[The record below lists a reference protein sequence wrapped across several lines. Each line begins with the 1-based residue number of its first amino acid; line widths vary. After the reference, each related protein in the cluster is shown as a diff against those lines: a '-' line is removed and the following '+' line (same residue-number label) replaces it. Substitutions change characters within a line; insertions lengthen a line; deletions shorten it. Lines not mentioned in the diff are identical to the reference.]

1 MIRAKK
7 NAIALTAFFIILVGI
22 GEFTDWLPLGRLWKQ
37 SQVHTV
43 QDCRVNLL
51 TTPDLQKIGKKITSI
66 DRYADFKQ
74 VSKSAF
80 FRVGT
85 LAKKW
90 TFYKL
95 SNPDYQFE
103 PVSDLNMMRPFAF
116 VEYSVDKGKLR
127 INVNDKLVSS
137 LSLGSEKYTSENA
150 QIQRTSS
157 ELGTFVVRL
166 QDKADSVGYLAD
178 LNKPKIEWM
187 KGLSNLTFSAS
198 DKAGQSLIVVDKKG
212 NFLRVDIEKNAV
224 KVRPICTYKVEFDD
238 IKYSAKAEA
247 LILIDRAHSQ
257 LTILDA
263 RTGVKR
269 GSLPIAKGEQ
279 VSVISGTE
287 GAILDNKLID
297 LVTCVIVEELP
308 GFCKKSIFTVD
319 FNNKRLYYSSCELG
333 KESQPK
339 AAPTFLSSYDLHE
352 MKMEAQVDL
361 GEKSAGA
368 EEKLKREDEVK
379 SIFLDHMN
387 RLIVLTVPI

>member
-37 SQVHTV
+37 SQMHTV

-51 TTPDLQKIGKKITSI
+51 TTPDLQKIGKKITTI

-74 VSKSAF
+74 VGKSAF
-80 FRVGT
+80 FRVET
-85 LAKKW
+85 LGKKW

-95 SNPDYQFE
+95 SEPDFQFE
-103 PVSDLNMMRPFAF
+103 PVSDLNLMRPFSY
-116 VEYSVDKGKLR
+116 VEFNVDKGKLR
-127 INVNDKLVSS
+127 IYVNDKLVSS
-137 LSLGSEKYTSENA
+137 LSLGSEKYTNENA
-150 QIQRTSS
+150 LIKRTSS

-178 LNKPKIEWM
+178 LNKPKIEWL
-187 KGLSNLTFSAS
+187 KGLSNLLFSAS
-198 DKAGQSLIVVDKKG
+198 DKAGKSLIVVDKKG
-212 NFLRVDIEKNAV
+212 NFTRADIEKNVV
-224 KVRPICTYKVEFDD
+224 KVKPICIYRDEFDD

-247 LILIDRAHSQ
+247 LILIDRLHSQ

-263 RTGVKR
+263 NTGVKR

-279 VSVISGTE
+279 VNVISGTE

-297 LVTCVIVEELP
+297 LVTAVIVEELP
-308 GFCKKSIFTVD
+308 GFCKESIFTVD

-333 KESQPK
+333 KERQPK
-339 AAPTFLSSYDLHE
+339 AAATYLSSYDLHE